1 MPIISGKHRVS
12 PAVDMIWPCCGSDD
26 MPSNRPRDCV
36 IHMLASR
43 QMSFPSSAT
52 TIPMLRS
59 FVRTTN
65 KGIKSTTRTIK
76 MSNKSHPDA
85 DLFPHATGLAQKT
98 VEEHQAEQPL
108 KLYAG
113 WFCPFVGR
121 AWTVLQEKNIPYQ
134 YIEVSRHYS
143 CMLSQR

>member
-1 MPIISGKHRVS
+1 
-12 PAVDMIWPCCGSDD
+12 
-26 MPSNRPRDCV
+26 
-36 IHMLASR
+36 
-43 QMSFPSSAT
+43 
-52 TIPMLRS
+52 
-59 FVRTTN
+59 
-65 KGIKSTTRTIK
+65 

-134 YIEVSRHYS
+134 YIEVSE
-143 CMLSQR
+143 MLLMHGLPRLISHQGEPLPQTKIVVEAQPAWSGSHTPIR

>member
-1 MPIISGKHRVS
+1 
-12 PAVDMIWPCCGSDD
+12 
-26 MPSNRPRDCV
+26 
-36 IHMLASR
+36 
-43 QMSFPSSAT
+43 
-52 TIPMLRS
+52 
-59 FVRTTN
+59 
-65 KGIKSTTRTIK
+65 

-134 YIEVSRHYS
+134 YIEVSDYCL
-143 CMLSQR
+143 CMADHG